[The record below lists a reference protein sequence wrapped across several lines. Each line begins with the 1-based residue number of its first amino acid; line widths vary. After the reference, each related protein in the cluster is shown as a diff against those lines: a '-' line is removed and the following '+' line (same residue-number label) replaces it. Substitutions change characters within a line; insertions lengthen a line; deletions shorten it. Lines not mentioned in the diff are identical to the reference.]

1 MARGDIATATLQVP
15 CQPTTAFVATDD
27 TDDRLA
33 ATIAALDASRLYAR
47 RAKRRAK
54 AAERLLQVRESTAHA
69 RESSIR
75 EAAERRV
82 EAALEAAA
90 AAERRAAAAEAREA
104 ACRAQAT
111 PALPLPDAI
120 ADDSGRA
127 AGP

>member
-1 MARGDIATATLQVP
+1 M
-15 CQPTTAFVATDD
+15 
-27 TDDRLA
+27 
-33 ATIAALDASRLYAR
+33 
-47 RAKRRAK
+47 
-54 AAERLLQVRESTAHA
+54 AAERLLQVF
-69 RESSIR
+69 R

-90 AAERRAAAAEAREA
+90 VAERRAAAALEAAAVAERRAAAAEAREA

-127 AGP
+127 AGPYDGAVR